1 MPRNNRELSQ
11 FASFVEIDDSV
22 KKIGITTDIALSNG
36 VGIGGDLTNY
46 LDRINNYG
54 DSQGSLIAFNPAH
67 FLDDVEIDGNVSIA
81 ASGGIDVSGSANLTD
96 LNVSGV
102 TTLTDLSVTGILTVF
117 TSGDTYI
124 ESPVIFG
131 GSYSNSTDYAS
142 RRNILV
148 YSNINFSGITSFVG
162 GSPSPTFDA
171 GLIVNTGIITT
182 FGRVELR
189 SARVEGTS
197 SPGVFGLGGTF
208 YAMDIDGGLTVGSN
222 LQVGLGLS
230 VLDYI
235 SIGYSA
241 SKQSEFLSTCL
252 FNSDVQFGNSFADE
266 IRINSRF
273 ANSIIPTETST
284 ITVGIDT
291 IRWDFGYF
299 ANLNVNQTSTFG
311 GRQTFNGR
319 QEFLGDAPDITNG
332 INVTGISTISRLNIG
347 DQVTNGNALFVGV
360 ATFTSPAPINGVAR
374 TSIQANN
381 VDIKLATLNDF
392 YYFPLLNQSGIQTAV
407 GGELFVNN
415 GIFYNPISSTFY
427 IGEDLIVNGNNIGAD
442 VSDPNIS
449 FTLLNTNVKD
459 LNAFGDAETINIG
472 NGNPLGIATFNN
484 YQFHVE
490 RLQIQQNHI
499 QAGTGNTNI
508 TLDDNLNTKFYGN
521 IEFNGNR
528 IKTNSSTAYIFD
540 ETVQYA
546 NVLGDALFIDLG
558 NQGGGI
564 ASIRNNQTHL
574 YGDLVLKNNQILASD
589 EATAIVLNSNTLVTV
604 FGDLRVGGNDIL
616 AGGGQTNITLVND
629 QFTIFAGDIQVNG
642 NDIRASDG
650 QINISMTSNTLTSIA
665 GALRIEGNEIQAGT
679 GATNITLLDGNQT
692 IFAGDIRVNGNSIRA
707 GNGLVNIEMEDN
719 TKTIFQ
725 GDIQINGDD
734 IRAADGTICITIES
748 SSGNVAI
755 GSDLTANSVFFNG
768 NTAVLNNDEVRIKD
782 NLIDIGLL
790 EDPNNLGTL
799 IGPNTSTNYD
809 AGLLL
814 NYYNVGLNTSKKAAI
829 FWDNSVERIA
839 IATDVTESVAD
850 IATINGY
857 AALEAKNLVINT
869 PSAIRELFEDDG
881 TYLKLKRVVIDA
893 GTY

>member
-22 KKIGITTDIALSNG
+22 KKVGIITDTSFSGG
-36 VGIGGDLTNY
+36 VGIGDTLSGY
-46 LDRINNYG
+46 LDRIANYG
-54 DSQGSLIAFNPAH
+54 DSQGSLIVFNPAH
-67 FLDDVEIDGNVSIA
+67 FLDNVEMDGNVSVAGSGSVNIGGA
-81 ASGGIDVSGSANLTD
+81 ASLTDVS
-96 LNVSGV
+96 VS
-102 TTLTDLSVTGILTVF
+102 GILTVSAGG
-117 TSGDTYI
+117 TTIVNGI
-124 ESPVIFG
+124 AVFG
-131 GSYSNSTDYAS
+131 GQYSLSNDYPL
-142 RRNILV
+142 RNKVTV
-148 YSNINFSGITSFVG
+148 YSNAEFYGITSFF
-162 GSPSPTFDA
+162 GSYAPTFDK
-171 GLIVNTGIITT
+171 GLVVNVGIVTIYD
-182 FGRVELR
+182 RVELR
-189 SARVEGTS
+189 SASFVPGNVDK
-197 SPGVFGLGGTF
+197 PGVFGLGGTY
-208 YAMDIDGGLTVGSN
+208 YAMDIDGGLSVGSN
-222 LQVGLGLS
+222 LQVGAGLS

-241 SKQSEFLSTCL
+241 SRESVFLSSCL
-252 FNSDVQFGNSFADE
+252 FRSTVEIGDSSADE
-266 IRINSRF
+266 LRINSRF
-273 ANSIIPTETST
+273 VNSIIPSATST
-284 ITVGIDT
+284 INVGTDT
-291 IRWDFGYF
+291 TRWNFGYF
-299 ANLNVNQTSTFG
+299 LNLDVTQSSNFNGNS
-311 GRQTFNGR
+311 TFNGT
-319 QEFLGDAPDITNG
+319 QSFIGAAPDFTNG
-332 INVTGISTISRLNIG
+332 VNVTGVSTISRLNIG
-347 DQVTNGNALFVGV
+347 DQVTNGNALFAGL

-381 VDIKLATLNDF
+381 VDIKLATLDAF
-392 YYFPLLNQSGIQTAV
+392 YYFPLLNQPGIQTAV

-508 TLDDNLNTKFYGN
+508 TLEDNTNTRFYGD
-521 IEFNGNR
+521 IEFNGDR

-540 ETVQYA
+540 ETVQFA
-546 NVLGDALFIDLG
+546 NVLGDALFIDVG
-558 NQGGGI
+558 TQGGGI
-564 ASIRNNQTHL
+564 ASVRNNQTHL

-589 EATAIVLNSNTLVTV
+589 QAAAIVLDSNNLVTIL
-604 FGDLRVGGNDIL
+604 GDLRVGGSDIR
-616 AGGGQTNITLVND
+616 AGGGQTNITMVND

-650 QINISMTSNTLTSIA
+650 VINISMTSNTLTSVA
-665 GALRIEGNEIQAGT
+665 GALRIEGNVIQAGT

-692 IFAGDIRVNGNSIRA
+692 VFAGDIRVNGNSIRA
-707 GNGLVNIEMEDN
+707 SNGLVNIEMEDN

-725 GDIQINGDD
+725 GDIQVNGGD
-734 IRAADGTICITIES
+734 ILASDGTICLTIEAP
-748 SSGNVAI
+748 SGNVAI

-768 NTAVLNNDEVRIKD
+768 NDATFNNHNVKIKD
-782 NLIDIGLL
+782 SLIDIGLL

-799 IGPNTSTNYD
+799 IGPNTTTNYD

-829 FWDNSVERIA
+829 FWDNSAQRIA
-839 IATDVTESVAD
+839 IATDVTEPVAD

-869 PSAIRELFEDDG
+869 PSGIRELFEDDG

>member
-36 VGIGGDLTNY
+36 VGIGDDLSNY

-54 DSQGSLIAFNPAH
+54 DSQGSLIVFNPAH

-81 ASGGIDVSGSANLTD
+81 SSGGI
-96 LNVSGV
+96 NVSGAA
-102 TTLTDLSVTGILTVF
+102 TLTDLSVTGILTVS
-117 TSGDTYI
+117 TGATTVI
-124 ESPVIFG
+124 QGPAIFG
-131 GSYSNSTDYAS
+131 GSYAISSDFS
-142 RRNILV
+142 LRNELLIFHNTTFYGLTTFFAGTPPP
-148 YSNINFSGITSFVG
+148 NFNE
-162 GSPSPTFDA
+162 
-171 GLIVNTGIITT
+171 GLIINAGVLTT
-182 FGRVELR
+182 YDRVELK
-189 SARVEGTS
+189 SGVEGGGINYPGGFGGPGTS
-197 SPGVFGLGGTF
+197 
-208 YAMDIDGGLTVGSN
+208 YAMDIDGGLSVGSN

-241 SKQSEFLSTCL
+241 SKESEFLSTCF
-252 FNSDVQFGNSFADE
+252 FNSDVQFGDTSADE

-273 ANSIIPTETST
+273 VNDIIPSESSIIN
-284 ITVGIDT
+284 VGTDT
-291 IRWDFGYF
+291 TRWNFGYF
-299 ANLNVNQTSTFG
+299 LNLDVSETS
-311 GRQTFNGR
+311 TFNGR
-319 QEFLGDAPDITNG
+319 QTFSGRQEFIGNAPDIANG
-332 INVTGISTISRLNIG
+332 VNITGISTISTLNIG

-360 ATFTSPAPINGVAR
+360 TTFTSPSPINGVAR

-381 VDIKLATLNDF
+381 VDIKLATLDDF

-415 GIFYNPISSTFY
+415 GISYNPISSTFY
-427 IGEDLIVNGNNIGAD
+427 IGEDLIVNGTNIGAD
-442 VSDPNIS
+442 VSDSNIS

-521 IEFNGNR
+521 IEFDGNR

-558 NQGGGI
+558 TQGGGI

-589 EATAIVLNSNTLVTV
+589 ETTAIVLDSNTLVTV
-604 FGDLRVGGNDIL
+604 LGDLRVGGNDIL

-679 GATNITLLDGNQT
+679 GATNITLLDGLQT

-734 IRAADGTICITIES
+734 IRASDGTICITIEAP
-748 SSGNVAI
+748 SGNVAI

-814 NYYNVGLNTSKKAAI
+814 NYYSVGLDTSKKAAI
-829 FWDNSVERIA
+829 FWDNSAERIA

-869 PSAIRELFEDDG
+869 PSGIRELFEDDG